1 MKIYKTKGEVKI
13 PKNMMYA
20 VVTER
25 GKVKSYTLHK
35 SSKRSYKRVCS
46 IKGPCELYCYNGW
59 VSVYEKGKNIVYAVV
74 TERGKVKSYILHK
87 SSTRSYKRDII
98 SHAGDCRTI
107 NCISHSSLNSGTM
120 SNPYEQI
127 PAPGLLRRV
136 INLVKDILPW

>member
-35 SSKRSYKRVCS
+35 SSTRSYKRVCS
-46 IKGPCELYCYNGW
+46 IKGPCELYCYNGS
-59 VSVYEKGKNIVYAVV
+59 VSVYEKGKNIGTYC
-74 TERGKVKSYILHK
+74 
-87 SSTRSYKRDII
+87 RSNDII